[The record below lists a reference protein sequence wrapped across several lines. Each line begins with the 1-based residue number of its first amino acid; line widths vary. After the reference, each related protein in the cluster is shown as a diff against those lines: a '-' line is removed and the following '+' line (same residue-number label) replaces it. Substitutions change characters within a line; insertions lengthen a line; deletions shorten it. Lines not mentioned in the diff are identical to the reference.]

1 MGEAHDH
8 DCAIREHMTSDPLV
22 TVRPGAGADDVMR
35 TMRNWKVRRVMVTDG
50 DGVLQ
55 GVVAHADIVRE
66 EGQDHARRAEQM
78 LEEISEPMGL
88 PR

>member
-1 MGEAHDH
+1 
-8 DCAIREHMTSDPLV
+8 MTSDP
-22 TVRPGAGADDVMR
+22 RRGAGADDVMKK
-35 TMRNWKVRRVMVTDG
+35 MLNWKLRRVMVTDG

-55 GVVAHADIVRE
+55 GVDAQADIVRE
-66 EGQDHARRAEQM
+66 EGEDRPRRAEQM

>member
-1 MGEAHDH
+1 
-8 DCAIREHMTSDPLV
+8 
-22 TVRPGAGADDVMR
+22 MR
-35 TMRNWKVRRVMVTDG
+35 VTDG

-55 GVVAHADIVRE
+55 GVVAQADIARE

-78 LEEISEPMGL
+78 LEEVSEPMGL